1 MFKINKLNIL
11 LPKFPENQVFDS
23 RDIDSH
29 SHNQSKL
36 KPENFFNIIKKDN
49 LSEIRSSWNLACL
62 NYNCHLN
69 KFLLLDIQTNNSFY
83 RGIICGVSSKTL
95 NKELVI
101 PHEKV
106 FKKKV
111 KKLQNYLDIVK
122 IQAEPVV
129 FGTSFSKEINSLIKS
144 SILNKPIIDFNY
156 KNINYSIRYFELNDS
171 INKFSKFYIVD
182 GHHRTSS
189 FKSFSKEY
197 QKEHQLLTF
206 LTDIKDVKS
215 DKFTWQVIDPSRH
228 LINSIRNL
236 KKTAFKPD
244 NQLFW
249 AMYKNEYYVFNK
261 SDLKNLSIINLEK
274 WIIKSGDKI
283 KRYYTVGN
291 KKYNYSNGIV
301 FNFPTLTFNQI
312 IDSINKQ
319 EIFPQKS
326 TFLEPKMLTG
336 LTISELV

>member
-1 MFKINKLNIL
+1 M
-11 LPKFPENQVFDS
+11 
-23 RDIDSH
+23 
-29 SHNQSKL
+29 
-36 KPENFFNIIKKDN
+36 
-49 LSEIRSSWNLACL
+49 
-62 NYNCHLN
+62 
-69 KFLLLDIQTNNSFY
+69 
-83 RGIICGVSSKTL
+83 
-95 NKELVI
+95 
-101 PHEKV
+101 
-106 FKKKV
+106 

-129 FGTSFSKEINSLIKS
+129 FGTSFSKEINDAALDIDSLD
-144 SILNKPIIDFNY
+144 ILLNFNY
-156 KNINYSIRYFELNDS
+156 KNINYSIRYFDLKDHL
-171 INKFSKFYIVD
+171 NKFSKFYIVD

-189 FKSFSKEY
+189 FKSFAFSPGI
-197 QKEHQLLTF
+197 LTTF

-228 LINSIRNL
+228 LINSICNL